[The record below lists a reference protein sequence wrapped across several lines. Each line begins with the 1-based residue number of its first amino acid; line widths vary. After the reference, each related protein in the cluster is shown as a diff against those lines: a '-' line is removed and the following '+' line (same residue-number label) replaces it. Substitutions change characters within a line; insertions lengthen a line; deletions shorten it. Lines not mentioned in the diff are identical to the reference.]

1 MRNLQRQTQDL
12 YFSVKSFR
20 TDGID
25 EVSVYS
31 KPEHHKFT
39 VSSSGS
45 TPETYANGI
54 MPDYDRYITSFD
66 RDFKPIVGMQVWV
79 DVVPELDANGYLICD
94 TEGIP
99 TVLPDYTL
107 KRQVDTK
114 KGNVARYLI
123 HMNGDEVPDYDDY
136 VSNTPPVEP
145 EPEPSEEDED
155 DENHD

>member
-12 YFSVKSFR
+12 YFSVKTFR

-31 KPEHHKFT
+31 KPEKHKFS

-54 MPDYDRYITSFD
+54 VPDYDRYITSFD
-66 RDFKPIVGMQVWV
+66 RSFQPIEGMQVWV
-79 DVVPELDANGYLICD
+79 DVTPEIDYNGYLVLD
-94 TEGIP
+94 EDGLP
-99 TVLPDYTL
+99 TVMPDYTL
-107 KRQVDTK
+107 RRKVDTK

-123 HMNGDEVPDYDDY
+123 KKNGDEVPDYDNNND
-136 VSNTPPVEP
+136 
-145 EPEPSEEDED
+145 
-155 DENHD
+155 